1 MIPQKK
7 NKCFNEFI
15 LIKMNY
21 TENQLNTI
29 KVVRY
34 YLSEILWNNSE
45 IHCLRHKFIVFQY
58 SAINAWVTF
67 I

>member
-1 MIPQKK
+1 
-7 NKCFNEFI
+7 
-15 LIKMNY
+15 MNY